1 MISNRSRAVIAFAT
15 GILGLAAFGADG
27 IRGQFTGDD
36 MMNLYGAWSGSAAE
50 ILTGQRPL
58 GALVYRGLF
67 TLFGLHPLPL
77 RLVCF
82 GLLIANL
89 ALLYA
94 FCARLTH
101 SREVAVLACLLAAYH
116 AHLADL
122 YWNSGM
128 IYDLLC
134 YFLVLLVLVLYF
146 RIRQSGHYPG
156 WRPNVVL
163 IGLYL
168 CALGAKETAV
178 VLPPLIALYEWI
190 YEAQLPYSWS
200 RIRRWLAGGAS
211 FLYWSVPITLLFI
224 IYRTTGGYAMTANP
238 SYALHPSL
246 HVFMAGWKHYL
257 ADLFYGIRFNS
268 LAVILLLTLL
278 LGLAARTR
286 RRELLFAW
294 CVIMVGA
301 LPIIFISP
309 RGLYAMYVA
318 LPGWYLYAGSL
329 LVLVRVGALRY
340 LPRFAEGFAVRPDQ
354 LAMFV
359 ALVALLIQLH
369 WHRKPIGYLGIA
381 DNDSAIRP
389 VLEQLA
395 TQNRPLPR
403 GAKVLFLSDPYPIDE
418 WVLTFM
424 FRLHYRDK
432 NIQVVRA
439 KVWPALAVP
448 EVRQQYDRVY
458 VLDDGGLREA
468 PGGYHTGVLNHN
480 GY

>member
-1 MISNRSRAVIAFAT
+1 MISKRSRAVIASAM
-15 GILGLAAFGADG
+15 GICGLAAFGADG
-27 IRGQFTGDD
+27 VRGHFTGDD

-50 ILTGQRPL
+50 TLLGQRPL

-67 TLFGLHPLPL
+67 ALFGLHPLPF

-82 GLLIANL
+82 GLLLANL
-89 ALLYA
+89 ALLYD
-94 FCARLTH
+94 FCARLAH

-122 YWNSGM
+122 YWNSGT

-134 YFLVLLVLVLYF
+134 YFLVLLVMVLYF
-146 RIRQSGHYPG
+146 RIRLAGSYPR
-156 WRPNVVL
+156 WWQNAVL
-163 IGLYL
+163 VGLYL

-178 VLPPLIALYEWI
+178 VLPPLIALYESI
-190 YEAQLPYSWS
+190 YEARLPYSWS
-200 RIRRWLAGGAS
+200 RLRRWLAAGAP
-211 FLYWSVPITLLFI
+211 FLYWSVPITFLFI
-224 IYRTTGGYAMTANP
+224 ILRTMGRNAMTGNP
-238 SYALHPSL
+238 DYALHLTL
-246 HVFMAGWKHYL
+246 HAFMAGWKHYL
-257 ADLFYGIRFNS
+257 ADLFYGAIRFNS
-268 LAVILLLTLL
+268 FAVVLVLTLL
-278 LGLAARTR
+278 LGLAALTR
-286 RRELLFAW
+286 RRELVFAW
-294 CVIMVGA
+294 CVITVGA

-329 LVLVRVGALRY
+329 LVLARDGLLRY
-340 LPRFAEGFAVRPDQ
+340 LPRLAERFAVRPEQ

-359 ALVALLIQLH
+359 VVVALLIPLH
-369 WHRKPIGYLGIA
+369 WHRKPIGNLGIA
-381 DNDSAIRP
+381 DSDTGVRR
-389 VLEQLA
+389 VLDQLA
-395 TQNRPLPR
+395 LQNRPLSR

-424 FRLHYRDK
+424 FRLYYRDK

-458 VLDDGGLREA
+458 VLDEAGLREA
-468 PGGYHTGVLNHN
+468 PVDEVRVTGH
-480 GY
+480 